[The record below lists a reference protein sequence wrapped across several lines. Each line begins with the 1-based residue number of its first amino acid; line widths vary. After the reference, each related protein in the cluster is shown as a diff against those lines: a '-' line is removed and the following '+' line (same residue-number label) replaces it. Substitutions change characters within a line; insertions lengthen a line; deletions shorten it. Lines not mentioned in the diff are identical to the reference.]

1 MNSQPKPPTFSP
13 KHRAEQISFKIRH
26 IMADVKRHELEIKRL
41 QAEVRALIAQV
52 KGWL

>member
-1 MNSQPKPPTFSP
+1 MNSEPKPPTFSP

-41 QAEVRALIAQV
+41 QDSPHHGGCEAS
-52 KGWL
+52 